1 MKIETL
7 VTAAVLGL
15 IMWGCTFVCL
25 WTFLLG
31 AVR

>member
-15 IMWGCTFVCL
+15 IMWSCIFACL
-25 WTFLLG
+25 WIALIG